1 MFCFSC
7 KYFDGSPVKQT
18 VDSILAHHPDEKI
31 VIVDSMS
38 DDKSY
43 YQMFSKYDNVDI
55 LDNCNPYRVPG
66 AFYQTVKKYPNEPYY
81 VNLQDSLILKKSWQ
95 KFIDDPSEF
104 ISLAYF
110 HETVFH
116 EDSHEY
122 QYMKKVFSGTRY
134 NVPNPG
140 DFSNA
145 CFGPV
150 YIIKNYLAKKFY
162 DSGVLVNMQSTCK
175 LDDQTGERIFGLL
188 AIMEGFDPSQHN
200 MEGDIISR
208 WNEMVNDQM
217 HYYTKIFC
225 SKLGRT

>member
-18 VDSILAHHPDEKI
+18 VDSILTHHPDEKI

-38 DDKSY
+38 GDKSY
-43 YQMFSKYDNVDI
+43 YQMFSNYDNVDI
-55 LDNCNPYRVPG
+55 LDNCNPHRVPG

-95 KFIDDPSEF
+95 KFIDDPVEF

-110 HETVFH
+110 HEMILP
-116 EDSHEY
+116 EDSPEY
-122 QYMKKVFSGTRY
+122 KYLKEVFSGTGY

-140 DFSNA
+140 DSSNA

-150 YIIKNYLAKKFY
+150 YIIKNFLAMKFY
-162 DSGVLVNMQSTCK
+162 NSGLLENMKSVCK
-175 LDDQTGERIFGLL
+175 MHDEMGERIFGYL
-188 AIMEGFDPSQHN
+188 AKVEGFNPEKHN
-200 MEGDIISR
+200 IEGEIISQ
-208 WNEMVNDQM
+208 WSKMVPDKMN
-217 HYYTKIFC
+217 YYTKIFC

>member
-18 VDSILAHHPDEKI
+18 VDSILTHHPDEKI

-38 DDKSY
+38 GDKSY
-43 YQMFSKYDNVDI
+43 YQMFSNYDNVDI

-110 HETVFH
+110 HEMIH
-116 EDSHEY
+116 SEDSP
-122 QYMKKVFSGTRY
+122 QYKYLKEVFSGTGY
-134 NVPNPG
+134 NVPNSG
-140 DFSNA
+140 NSSSA

-150 YIIKNYLAKKFY
+150 YIIKNSLAKKFY
-162 DSGVLVNMQSTCK
+162 DSGVLTNMKSTCK
-175 LDDQTGERIFGLL
+175 MHDEMGERIFGYL
-188 AIMEGFDPSQHN
+188 AMVEGFDPSQHN

-225 SKLGRT
+225 SMLGRT